1 MKKIKL
7 YNKISS
13 KGLDLFDNDYIYE
26 EDLPVEEADGILVR
40 SAKLHD
46 INLDGNLKAIA
57 RAGAGVNNVPVDK
70 CSEKGIVVFN
80 TPGANA
86 NAVKE
91 LVLAGMLLSARPTF
105 EAMKWL
111 DTVKENEN
119 LAELAEKEKSRFKG
133 SELAGKTLGVIGL
146 GAIGIKVANMA
157 LHLDMEVIGYDPFLS
172 VQSAWQLSRNVKLTK
187 NLDDIYRNCDFI
199 TLHVPYSEKTKNMI
213 DIVALAKMKNGVT
226 VLNYARGGLVDEDD
240 MLRAMKEGKVK
251 NYVSDFAS
259 VKMMKDKKF
268 ICTPHLGASTP
279 EAEENCAVMAVNQM
293 RDYLE
298 HGNITN
304 SVNLPNVSMERS
316 GDIRIT
322 CFHHNVPN
330 MLAQISQTISAA
342 GLNIENMINKS
353 KKDYAYTIVDVDK
366 ADIDGV
372 VEKLNAIDAI
382 LKVNVYE

>member
-1 MKKIKL
+1 MKIQL
-7 YNKISS
+7 YNKISN
-13 KGLDLFDNDYIYE
+13 KGLILFNGEYE
-26 EDLPVEEADGILVR
+26 IGENIENPDGILVR

-46 INLDGNLKAIA
+46 IPLDGNLKAIA

-105 EAMKWL
+105 KAMQWL
-111 DTVKENEN
+111 ETVKDDEN
-119 LAELAEKEKSRFKG
+119 LEQLAEKEKSRFKG
-133 SELAGKTLGVIGL
+133 CELAGKTIGVIGL

-157 LHLDMEVIGYDPFLS
+157 LHLGMEVYGCDPYLS
-172 VQSAWQLSRNVKLTK
+172 VQSAWQLSRNVKLV
-187 NLDDIYRNCDFI
+187 NSNDEIFARCDYI
-199 TLHVPYSEKTKNMI
+199 SLHVPMTPNTKNMI
-213 DIVALAKMKNGVT
+213 DATAFNKMKDGVT
-226 VLNYARGGLVDEDD
+226 ILNYARGGLVDEDA
-240 MLRAMKEGKVK
+240 MLEAMNNGKVK

-259 VKMMKDKKF
+259 PKMMKHENY

-298 HGNITN
+298 NGNITN

-316 GDIRIT
+316 GAIRIT
-322 CFHHNVPN
+322 CFHKNEPN

-353 KKDYAYTIVDVDK
+353 KKEYAYTIVDVDQ
-366 ADIDGV
+366 ANVDDV
-372 VEKLNAIDAI
+372 VNKLNTIPAI
-382 LKVNVYE
+382 LKVNVYL

>member
-1 MKKIKL
+1 MKIQL
-7 YNKISS
+7 YNKISN
-13 KGLDLFDNDYIYE
+13 KGLILFNGEYE
-26 EDLPVEEADGILVR
+26 IGENIENPDGILVR

-46 INLDGNLKAIA
+46 IPLDGNLKAIA

-105 EAMKWL
+105 KAMQWL
-111 DTVKENEN
+111 ETVKDDEN
-119 LAELAEKEKSRFKG
+119 LEQLAEKEKSRFKG
-133 SELAGKTLGVIGL
+133 CELAGKTIGIIGL

-157 LHLDMEVIGYDPFLS
+157 LHLGMEVYGCDPYLS
-172 VQSAWQLSRNVKLTK
+172 VQSAWQLSRNVKLV
-187 NLDDIYRNCDFI
+187 NSNDEIFARCDYI
-199 TLHVPYSEKTKNMI
+199 SLHVPMTPNTKNMI
-213 DIVALAKMKNGVT
+213 DANALNKMKDGVT
-226 VLNYARGGLVDEDD
+226 ILNYARGGLVDEDA
-240 MLRAMKEGKVK
+240 MLEAMNNGKVK

-259 VKMMKDKKF
+259 PKMMKHDNY

-298 HGNITN
+298 NGNITN
-304 SVNLPNVSMERS
+304 SVNLPNISMERS
-316 GDIRIT
+316 GAIRIT
-322 CFHHNVPN
+322 CFHKNEPN

-353 KKDYAYTIVDVDK
+353 KKEYAYTIVDVDQ
-366 ADIDGV
+366 ANVDDV
-372 VEKLNAIDAI
+372 VEKLNTIDAI
-382 LKVNVYE
+382 LKVNVYL

>member
-13 KGLDLFDNDYIYE
+13 KGLDLFDDDYIVDE
-26 EDLPVEEADGILVR
+26 NIEDADGILVR

-57 RAGAGVNNVPVDK
+57 RAGAGVNNVPVDA
-70 CSEKGIVVFN
+70 CSKKGIVVFN

-91 LVLAGMLLSARPTF
+91 LVFAGMLLSARPTF

-111 DTVKENEN
+111 ETVKEEN
-119 LAELAEKEKSRFKG
+119 IAELAEKEKSRFKG
-133 SELAGKTLGVIGL
+133 CELAGKTLGFIGL

-187 NLDDIYRNCDFI
+187 NIDDIYKNSDFI
-199 TLHVPYSEKTKNMI
+199 TLHVPYSEKTKHMI
-213 DIVALAKMKNGVT
+213 DVVALVKMKTGVT
-226 VLNYARGGLVDEDD
+226 VLNYARGGLVDEDA
-240 MLRAMKEGKVK
+240 MLRAMKDGKVK

-304 SVNLPNVSMERS
+304 AVNLPNVSMERS

-322 CFHHNVPN
+322 CFHKNVPN

-353 KKDYAYTIVDVDK
+353 KNEYAYTMVDIDK
-366 ADIDGV
+366 ADICEV
-372 VEKLNAIDAI
+372 VEKLKAIDAI

>member
-226 VLNYARGGLVDEDD
+226 ILNYARGGLVDEDD

>member
-133 SELAGKTLGVIGL
+133 RELAGKTLGVIGL

-226 VLNYARGGLVDEDD
+226 ILNYARGGLVDEDD

>member
-1 MKKIKL
+1 MKIQL
-7 YNKISS
+7 YNKISN
-13 KGLDLFDNDYIYE
+13 KGLILFSGDYEIGE
-26 EDLPVEEADGILVR
+26 NIENPDGILVR

-46 INLDGNLKAIA
+46 IPLEGNLKAIA

-105 EAMKWL
+105 KAMQWL
-111 DTVKENEN
+111 ETVKDDEN
-119 LAELAEKEKSRFKG
+119 LEQLAEKEKSRFKG
-133 SELAGKTLGVIGL
+133 CELAGKTIGIIGL

-157 LHLDMEVIGYDPFLS
+157 LHLGMEVYGCDPYLS
-172 VQSAWQLSRNVKLTK
+172 VQSAWQLSRNVKLV
-187 NLDDIYRNCDFI
+187 NSNDEIFARCDYI
-199 TLHVPYSEKTKNMI
+199 SLHVPMTPNTKNMI
-213 DIVALAKMKNGVT
+213 DANALNKMKDGVT
-226 VLNYARGGLVDEDD
+226 ILNYARGGLVDEDA
-240 MLRAMKEGKVK
+240 MLEAMNNGKVK

-259 VKMMKDKKF
+259 VKMMKHENY

-298 HGNITN
+298 NGNITN
-304 SVNLPNVSMERS
+304 SVNLPNISMERS
-316 GDIRIT
+316 GAIRIT
-322 CFHHNVPN
+322 CFHKNEPN

-353 KKDYAYTIVDVDK
+353 KKEYAYTIVDVDQ
-366 ADIDGV
+366 ANVDDV
-372 VEKLNAIDAI
+372 VDKLNTIPAI
-382 LKVNVYE
+382 LKVNVYL

>member
-1 MKKIKL
+1 MKIQL
-7 YNKISS
+7 YNKISN
-13 KGLDLFDNDYIYE
+13 KGLILFSGDYEIGE
-26 EDLPVEEADGILVR
+26 NIENPDGILVR

-46 INLDGNLKAIA
+46 ISLEGNLKAIA

-105 EAMKWL
+105 KAMQWL
-111 DTVKENEN
+111 ETVKDDEN
-119 LAELAEKEKSRFKG
+119 LEQLAEKEKSRFKG
-133 SELAGKTLGVIGL
+133 CELAGKTIGIIGL

-157 LHLDMEVIGYDPFLS
+157 LHLGMEVYGCDPYLS
-172 VQSAWQLSRNVKLTK
+172 VQSAWQLSRNVKLV
-187 NLDDIYRNCDFI
+187 NSNDEIFARCDYI
-199 TLHVPYSEKTKNMI
+199 SLHVPMTPNTKNMI
-213 DIVALAKMKNGVT
+213 DANALNKMKDGVT
-226 VLNYARGGLVDEDD
+226 ILNYARGGLVDEDA
-240 MLRAMKEGKVK
+240 MLEAMNNGKVK

-259 VKMMKDKKF
+259 PKMMKHDNY

-298 HGNITN
+298 NGNITN
-304 SVNLPNVSMERS
+304 SVNLPNISMERS
-316 GDIRIT
+316 GAIRIT
-322 CFHHNVPN
+322 CFHKNEPN

-353 KKDYAYTIVDVDK
+353 KKEYAYTIVDVDQ
-366 ADIDGV
+366 ANVDDV
-372 VEKLNAIDAI
+372 VEKLNTIDAI
-382 LKVNVYE
+382 LKVNVYL

>member
-1 MKKIKL
+1 MKIQL
-7 YNKISS
+7 YNKISN
-13 KGLDLFDNDYIYE
+13 KGLILFSGDYEIGE
-26 EDLPVEEADGILVR
+26 NIENPDGILVR

-46 INLDGNLKAIA
+46 IPLEGNLKAIA

-105 EAMKWL
+105 KAMQWL
-111 DTVKENEN
+111 ETVKDDEN
-119 LAELAEKEKSRFKG
+119 LEQLAEKEKSRFKG
-133 SELAGKTLGVIGL
+133 CELAGKTIGIIGL

-157 LHLDMEVIGYDPFLS
+157 LHLGMEVYGCDPYLS
-172 VQSAWQLSRNVKLTK
+172 VQSAWQLSRNVKLV
-187 NLDDIYRNCDFI
+187 NSNDEIFARCDYI
-199 TLHVPYSEKTKNMI
+199 SLHVPMTPNTKNMI
-213 DIVALAKMKNGVT
+213 DANALNKMKDGVT
-226 VLNYARGGLVDEDD
+226 ILNYARGGLVDEDA
-240 MLRAMKEGKVK
+240 MLEAMNNGKVK

-259 VKMMKDKKF
+259 VKMMKHENY

-298 HGNITN
+298 NGNITN
-304 SVNLPNVSMERS
+304 SVNLPNISMERS
-316 GDIRIT
+316 GAIRIT
-322 CFHHNVPN
+322 CFHKNEPN
-330 MLAQISQTISAA
+330 MLAQISQIISAA

-353 KKDYAYTIVDVDK
+353 KKEYAYTIVDVDQ
-366 ADIDGV
+366 ANVDDV
-372 VEKLNAIDAI
+372 VDKLNTIPAI
-382 LKVNVYE
+382 LKVNVYL

>member
-1 MKKIKL
+1 MKIKL
-7 YNKISS
+7 YNKISN
-13 KGLDLFDNDYIYE
+13 KGLILFNGEYE
-26 EDLPVEEADGILVR
+26 IGENIENPDGILVR

-46 INLDGNLKAIA
+46 IVLEDNLKAIA
-57 RAGAGVNNVPVDK
+57 RAGAGVNNVPIDK

-105 EAMKWL
+105 KAMQWL
-111 DTVKENEN
+111 ETVKNDEN
-119 LAELAEKEKSRFKG
+119 LEQLAEKEKSRFKG
-133 SELAGKTLGVIGL
+133 SELQGKTLGIIGL

-157 LHLDMEVIGYDPFLS
+157 LHLGMEVYGCDPYLS
-172 VQSAWQLSRNVKLTK
+172 VQSAWQLSRNVKLV
-187 NLDDIYRNCDFI
+187 NSNDEIFAHSDYIS
-199 TLHVPYSEKTKNMI
+199 LHVPFTPNTKHMI
-213 DIVALAKMKNGVT
+213 DATALNKMKDGVT
-226 VLNYARGGLVDEDD
+226 ILNYARGGLVDEDA
-240 MLRAMKEGKVK
+240 MLEAMDNGKVK

-259 VKMMKDKKF
+259 TKMMQHENY

-298 HGNITN
+298 NGNITN
-304 SVNLPNVSMERS
+304 SVNLPNVTMERS
-316 GDIRIT
+316 GAIRIT
-322 CFHHNVPN
+322 CFHKNEPN

-353 KKDYAYTIVDVDK
+353 KKEYAYTIVDVNQANVD
-366 ADIDGV
+366 DV
-372 VEKLNAIDAI
+372 VNKLNTIPAI
-382 LKVNVYE
+382 LKVNVYL

>member
-1 MKKIKL
+1 MKIQL
-7 YNKISS
+7 YNKISN
-13 KGLDLFDNDYIYE
+13 KGLILFNGEYE
-26 EDLPVEEADGILVR
+26 IGENVENPDGILVR

-46 INLDGNLKAIA
+46 IPLEGNLKAIA

-105 EAMKWL
+105 KAMQWL
-111 DTVKENEN
+111 ETVKDDEN
-119 LAELAEKEKSRFKG
+119 LEQLAEKEKSRFKG
-133 SELAGKTLGVIGL
+133 CELAGKTIGVIGL

-157 LHLDMEVIGYDPFLS
+157 LHLGMEVYGCDPFLS
-172 VQSAWQLSRNVKLTK
+172 VQSAWQLSRNVKLV
-187 NLDDIYRNCDFI
+187 NSNDEIFARCDYI
-199 TLHVPYSEKTKNMI
+199 SLHVPMTPSTKNMI
-213 DIVALAKMKNGVT
+213 DATALNKMKDGVT
-226 VLNYARGGLVDEDD
+226 ILNYARGGLVDEDA
-240 MLRAMKEGKVK
+240 MLEAMNTGKVK

-259 VKMMKDKKF
+259 PKMMQHDNY

-298 HGNITN
+298 NGNITN
-304 SVNLPNVSMERS
+304 SVNLPNISMERS
-316 GDIRIT
+316 GAIRIT
-322 CFHHNVPN
+322 CFHKNEPN

-353 KKDYAYTIVDVDK
+353 KKDYAYTIVDVDQ
-366 ADIDGV
+366 ANIDDV
-372 VEKLNAIDAI
+372 VDKLNTIPAI
-382 LKVNVYE
+382 LKVNVYL